1 MTKASSSPLVA
12 AVTSAMVLAWA
23 PGEAFASTTVC
34 TPTFNPP
41 GVAPASPITANLG
54 TVSPCPSTSVSMTLN
69 TVGSGLSTDQVG
81 TVHSSDLISG
91 LGTNNFVRT
100 SPTSVGIGALAETLS
115 GPTTQSFT
123 VTYSQPVVDPYFFFS
138 FIDGFSEYKFYDSV
152 SLLQSFNAT
161 LSGNKVTSNGNN
173 DQDSG
178 FVVQL
183 TGTSSSF
190 AFDIINTSSDN
201 TVAVFTTGPAGLAP
215 QGVPGPIP
223 LAGVGIA
230 FSMSRRLRRRIN
242 P

>member
-1 MTKASSSPLVA
+1 
-12 AVTSAMVLAWA
+12 MVLACA
-23 PGEAFASTTVC
+23 PGKAFASTTVC
-34 TPTFNPP
+34 TAVFSPP
-41 GVAPASPITANLG
+41 GVAPASPITASLG
-54 TVSPCPSTSVSMTLN
+54 TASPCPSTSVSMTLN
-69 TVGSGLSTDQVG
+69 TVGSGLATDQVG
-81 TVHSSDLISG
+81 TVHSSDLITG

-100 SPTSVGIGALAETLS
+100 SPTSVGIGALAETPS

-138 FIDGFSEYKFYDSV
+138 FIDRFSVYKFYDPV
-152 SLLQSFNAT
+152 SLLQSFNAN
-161 LSGNKVTSNGNN
+161 LWGIDEQIVISSGNS

-190 AFDIINTSSDN
+190 AFDIINYSSDN
-201 TVAVFTTGPAGLAP
+201 TVAVFTTGPASLAP
-215 QGVPGPIP
+215 QGAPGPIP

-242 P
+242 T